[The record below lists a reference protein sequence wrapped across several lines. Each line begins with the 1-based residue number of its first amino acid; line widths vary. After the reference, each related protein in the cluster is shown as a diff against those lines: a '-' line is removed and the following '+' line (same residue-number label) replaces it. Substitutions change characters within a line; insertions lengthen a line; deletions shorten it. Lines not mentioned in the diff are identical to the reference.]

1 MNARCDN
8 IFTIEYANNLC
19 KDVCLVCGCKNICF
33 LAFLNLDLD
42 FVMLYSE
49 GESNG

>member
-8 IFTIEYANNLC
+8 IFTIEYSNTPC
-19 KDVCLVCGCKNICF
+19 IDVCSVCGRKNICF